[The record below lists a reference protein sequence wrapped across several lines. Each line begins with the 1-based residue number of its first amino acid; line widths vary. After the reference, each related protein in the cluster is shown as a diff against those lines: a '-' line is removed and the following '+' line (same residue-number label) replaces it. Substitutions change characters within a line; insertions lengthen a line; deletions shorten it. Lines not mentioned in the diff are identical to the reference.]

1 MNNAE
6 PKEVTFFLNQLW
18 LESGLS
24 QHTIAAYRH
33 DLLAFSAW
41 LIARKKQLLTATQA
55 DITQYLMHVTL
66 QGKKTSSQTRYIST
80 IRRFYQQLYQNNQ
93 LDTDPSAHITS
104 PKRAKP
110 LPQSL
115 TEAEV
120 EQLLDAPNIETS
132 LGYRDK
138 TMLELLYATGIRVSE
153 LVTIGLSQ
161 VNLRRGL
168 IHCIGKG
175 NKERL
180 VPIGEEAMNWLD
192 QYIVAVRPQLL
203 KGRLSE
209 DLFPTRRGRA
219 MTRQAFWYIVKRYAA
234 AAEIEKAL
242 SPHTLRHAFATH
254 LLNHG
259 ADLRIVQLLLG
270 HADVST
276 TQIYTHIAK
285 ERLKQV
291 HSQYHPRG

>member
-41 LIARKKQLLTATQA
+41 LIARKKQLLTATQV

-93 LDTDPSAHITS
+93 IETDPSAHITS

-180 VPIGEEAMNWLD
+180 VPIGEEAINWLD
-192 QYIVAVRPQLL
+192 EYIVAIRPQLL

>member
-41 LIARKKQLLTATQA
+41 LIARKKQLLTATQV

-93 LDTDPSAHITS
+93 IETDPSAHITS

-192 QYIVAVRPQLL
+192 EYIVAIRPQLL

>member
-41 LIARKKQLLTATQA
+41 LIARKKQLLTATQV

-93 LDTDPSAHITS
+93 IETDPSAHITS

-110 LPQSL
+110 LPHSL

>member
-41 LIARKKQLLTATQA
+41 LIARKKQLLTATQV

-93 LDTDPSAHITS
+93 IETDPSAHITS

-110 LPQSL
+110 LPHSL

-192 QYIVAVRPQLL
+192 EYIVAIRPQLL